1 MKVGLVLVQVPTAA
15 TESVHIAYCHYLY
28 FWCFAFCDRAI
39 TTMTMLTSEERENAA
54 GVQKIL
60 ELCLEAID
68 TDDKTKFE
76 GLRNF
81 LAPEV
86 VITAPAWVQ
95 QGVTL
100 WEMQGT
106 EHVIHQ
112 FQKIFIDLQLITL
125 GDSKPLRNLVAR
137 GSVVTWENLIAGMA
151 LMTRGIEFVPRVGY
165 RQRHTLEF
173 QSGRVYRWIIEDDP
187 SVQNDLIEFYSVV

>member
-1 MKVGLVLVQVPTAA
+1 MKVASFAA
-15 TESVHIAYCHYLY
+15 TVLPLL
-28 FWCFAFCDRAI
+28 WCLAFCDRAI
-39 TTMTMLTSEERENAA
+39 MAMTMLTSEERENAA
-54 GVQKIL
+54 CVQKIL

-68 TDDKTKFE
+68 SDDKTKFD

-81 LAPEV
+81 LASKV
-86 VITAPAWVQ
+86 VITAPALVQ

-100 WEMQGT
+100 WEMQSV
-106 EHVIHQ
+106 EHVIHR

-125 GDSKPLRNLVAR
+125 ENSKPLCNLVAR
-137 GSVVTWENLIAGMA
+137 GSVVTWENVIAGMA
-151 LMTRGIEFVPRVGY
+151 LMAQGIEFVPRNGC

-187 SVQNDLIEFYSVV
+187 SVLNDLIEFYSVV